1 MRAWVRPAK
10 AKGNFWR
17 PMPPKSRLG
26 HQASARMGKDQQRPK
41 AIFGDQCRQKVALAI
56 ELRRAWVKTSKGQ
69 RQFLETRA
77 AKNCL
82 WPLLVFTHA
91 RRISMAKATF
101 WRHWSPKIAFG
112 LYWSLPM
119 RAEQQKPRRL
129 FGGTGLQKLPL
140 AFTGLY
146 PCAPK
151 LDGQGDF
158 LAAPVSNNCLWPLL
172 VFTHARR
179 SSMAKATFWR
189 HWSPTIAFGLYWSL
203 PMRAEARWPRRLFG
217 GTGLQQL
224 PLAFTGLYPRAPKLD
239 GQGDFLATSA
249 AKKSP
254 WPSSFGAHGKRP
266 VKAKGSFWRPVPPK
280 SRLGHRASARMGK
293 DQ

>member
-1 MRAWVRPAK
+1 MRAWVRPAE

-17 PMPPKSRLG
+17 PVPPKSRLG
-26 HQASARMGKDQQRPK
+26 HRASARMGKDQQKPK

-56 ELRRAWVKTSKGQ
+56 ELRRAWVKTSRSQRQFLETSAAKKVALAIELRRAWVKTSKGQ
-69 RQFLETRA
+69 RQFLA
-77 AKNCL
+77 ALVSKNCL

-91 RRISMAKATF
+91 RRSSMAKATF

-119 RAEQQKPRRL
+119 RAEARWPRRL
-129 FGGTGLQKLPL
+129 VGGTGLQKLPL

-158 LAAPVSNNCLWPLL
+158 LAALVSKNCLWPLL

-189 HWSPTIAFGLYWSL
+189 HWSQKNAFGLYWSL

-217 GTGLQQL
+217 GTGLKKM
-224 PLAFTGLYPRAPKLD
+224 PLAFTGLYPC
-239 GQGDFLATSA
+239 
-249 AKKSP
+249 
-254 WPSSFGAHGKRP
+254 
-266 VKAKGSFWRPVPPK
+266 
-280 SRLGHRASARMGK
+280 
-293 DQ
+293 